1 MNKDHLVVEAN
12 IINSKL
18 NVKSYV
24 SNSISKWINFWWIFQ
39 WASFYML
46 WVYICPRERLLESIG
61 FSWCFHRFV
70 YCQLGLKPK
79 AGTKKLLL
87 SVNLQWSFYAVSI
100 KSLKPLLHIAQW
112 FHFIIVL
119 PFYQY
124 QWTISGRIFESITLL
139 RICAG
144 QHKHAECL
152 NFSFSPPERP
162 YVDQQIRETSEL
174 PEGRPPCS
182 STEPFCRHIFTQADT
197 FILILLQMIFT
208 HLILLK

>member
-1 MNKDHLVVEAN
+1 MSRAMLAIVFP
-12 IINSKL
+12 SG
-18 NVKSYV
+18 
-24 SNSISKWINFWWIFQ
+24 SISDEFFNGLHSICCECIFVLENVSLSQ
-39 WASFYML
+39 YASAD
-46 WVYICPRERLLESIG
+46 VSIG
-61 FSWCFHRFV
+61 L
-70 YCQLGLKPK
+70 YTMKKYIQLGLKPK

-144 QHKHAECL
+144 QYKHAECL
-152 NFSFSPPERP
+152 NFSFSLPERP
-162 YVDQQIRETSEL
+162 YIDQQIRETSEL

-182 STEPFCRHIFTQADT
+182 STEPFCRDIFTQADT